1 MTYTDVVDGM
11 QIMDVTYIGLPP
23 KGTPPTFDIVKHVDC
38 EPYEAIEMRTG
49 ERKTYTH
56 YVYSVARLEWDAH
69 EGWWQFR
76 SVGTRWL
83 EAKPTEAVVN
93 MILKFCEDKAKELVY
108 EDGGG
113 D

>member
-1 MTYTDVVDGM
+1 MEYTGVVDGL
-11 QIMDVTYIGLPP
+11 QIRDVTYVGLPP
-23 KGTPPTFDIVKHVDC
+23 TGTPPKYDIVKHVDC
-38 EPYEAIEMRTG
+38 EPYVAVDGRTG

-56 YVYSVARLEWDAH
+56 YVYSVGCLEWDAH
-69 EGWWQFR
+69 NGWWQFR